1 MIPSINYKNEM
12 FAWKNNKEQN
22 ILMIQENC
30 FKNKF
35 IIEKWYIVDYMIIII
50 KVILYFISYFFE
62 LLNWFLE
69 LHKCS

>member
-35 IIEKWYIVDYMIIII
+35 IIEK
-50 KVILYFISYFFE
+50 
-62 LLNWFLE
+62 
-69 LHKCS
+69 